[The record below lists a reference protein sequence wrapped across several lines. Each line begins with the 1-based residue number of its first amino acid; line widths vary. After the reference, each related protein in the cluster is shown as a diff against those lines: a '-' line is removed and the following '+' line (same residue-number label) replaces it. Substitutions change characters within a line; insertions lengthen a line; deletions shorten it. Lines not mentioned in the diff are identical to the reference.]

1 MRKLTKT
8 RNVIENLLWS
18 WDALFVWS
26 ECFRLAAFFLILSQ
40 NNQVYLQQL
49 RNKQNNKRIH
59 CSTASFVCFGRLW
72 NWFIY
77 IHISIKYI
85 IYVGNGV
92 SQILHKSTLE
102 PDNVDKF

>member
-1 MRKLTKT
+1 MLSACCIFFNFASEQSGLLTT
-8 RNVIENLLWS
+8 IE
-18 WDALFVWS
+18 
-26 ECFRLAAFFLILSQ
+26 
-40 NNQVYLQQL
+40 
-49 RNKQNNKRIH
+49 KQAKNTNKRIH
-59 CSTASFVCFGRLW
+59 CSTATFVCFGRLW

-77 IHISIKYI
+77 IHTSIKYI